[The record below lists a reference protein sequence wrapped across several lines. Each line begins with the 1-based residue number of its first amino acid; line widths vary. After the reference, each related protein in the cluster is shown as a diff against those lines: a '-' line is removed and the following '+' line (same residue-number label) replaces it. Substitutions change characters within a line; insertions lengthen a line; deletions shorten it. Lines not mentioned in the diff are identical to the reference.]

1 MKQAAK
7 LETRPSDTGVGEE
20 AEEEEEDEVKESVWK
35 AKASEVHM
43 DFSLY
48 KALTRSAPPI
58 PLPVVV

>member
-20 AEEEEEDEVKESVWK
+20 DEEEEAKERKCSEG
-35 AKASEVHM
+35 KASEVHM

-48 KALTRSAPPI
+48 KALTC
-58 PLPVVV
+58 VT